1 MGEGTSLPND
11 VESLKAL
18 VIERDLALADLD
30 ATLVERDL
38 ALAGLDATLAER
50 DGALVELDAAIV
62 ERDLEIVQL
71 REYLQLLRSQRF
83 GASSERT
90 HPGQLG
96 LFNEAEATADE
107 DEAPDEATVS
117 VPAHTRAKRGRRP
130 LPAWMERHEILH
142 DLPDDQKVC
151 AADGTALVEIG
162 RETSEQI
169 EFIPATARV
178 LVHIRPKYG
187 CPTCK
192 TGIRIA
198 PMPPQPIPKSLASP
212 SLLAFV
218 TVSKYAD
225 ALPLYRQ
232 ETILGRIGVDLSRAT
247 LASWM
252 VRAGELVQPLVNL
265 MREELLDHGFVQC
278 DESRFQVLHEPGK
291 TAQSLSYVWV
301 QRGEPEDCPL
311 VLYEYDP
318 SRSAE
323 VPKRLFEGFQ
333 GILQTDGY
341 EGYGA
346 IGREPGVVHVGCWA
360 HARRKF
366 TDALKAGGKN
376 RKKGA
381 KRGAKQSKAEAGL
394 RFLQKLYTIER
405 SVKDATPEERL
416 RVRQEQS
423 LPVVAELR
431 AWLNA
436 SLGSV
441 VPQSLTGKA
450 LAYLD
455 GQWPKLVR
463 VFDYG
468 QVPLDTNLVENA
480 IRPFAVG
487 RKNWLFADT
496 VGGAE
501 ASANLYSLVETAKA
515 NGIEPWAYLQ
525 RVFADLPKA
534 QTLEDVEALLPHHVQ
549 IRKDGV
555 R

>member
-18 VIERDLALADLD
+18 VIERDAALA
-30 ATLVERDL
+30 EREV
-38 ALAGLDATLAER
+38 ALAER
-50 DGALVELDAAIV
+50 DAVLVDLDAAIA

-83 GASSERT
+83 GASSERI

-107 DEAPDEATVS
+107 DEAQDEATVS

-142 DLPDDQKVC
+142 DVPDDEKVC

-178 LVHIRPKYG
+178 LVHVRPKYG
-187 CPTCK
+187 CPACK
-192 TGIRIA
+192 TGVRIA
-198 PMPPQPIPKSLASP
+198 AMPPQPIPKSLASP

-218 TVSKYAD
+218 AVSKYAD

-232 ETILGRIGVDLSRAT
+232 AGILERIGVDLSRAT

-252 VRAGELVQPLVNL
+252 VRAGELVQPLINL
-265 MREELLDHGFVQC
+265 MREEILDSGFVQC

-301 QRGEPEDCPL
+301 QRGEPEDHPL

-323 VPKRLFEGFQ
+323 VPKRLFEGFE

-360 HARRKF
+360 HSRRRF

-381 KRGAKQSKAEAGL
+381 KRNAKLSKAEAGL
-394 RFLQKLYTIER
+394 RLLQKLYTIER
-405 SVKDATPEERL
+405 SVKDSTPEERL
-416 RVRQEQS
+416 RVRQERS
-423 LPVVAELR
+423 LAVVAELR
-431 AWLNA
+431 AWLDA
-436 SLGSV
+436 SRGSV

-468 QVPLDTNLVENA
+468 HVPLDTNLVENA

-501 ASANLYSLVETAKA
+501 ASANLYSLIETAKA
-515 NGIEPWAYLQ
+515 NRIEPWAYLQ
-525 RVFADLPKA
+525 RVFAELPKA
-534 QTLEDVEALLPHHVQ
+534 TTIDDVEALLPLHGK
-549 IRKDGV
+549 IRNDAV